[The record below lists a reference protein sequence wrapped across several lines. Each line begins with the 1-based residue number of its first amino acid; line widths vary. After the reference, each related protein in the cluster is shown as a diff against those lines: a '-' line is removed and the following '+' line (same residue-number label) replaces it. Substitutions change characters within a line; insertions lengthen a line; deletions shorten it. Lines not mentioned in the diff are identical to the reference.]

1 MGAGIWIDRDRGE
14 KKERPVIF
22 WREKGISLQWFH
34 SLYSRALY
42 VGWASVG
49 HDIAA
54 SKMKPSQSYYMESLF
69 RERKRLHIDPS
80 KEEKAAYMQGDE
92 EEMPGMKPC

>member
-1 MGAGIWIDRDRGE
+1 MPI
-14 KKERPVIF
+14 
-22 WREKGISLQWFH
+22 
-34 SLYSRALY
+34 
-42 VGWASVG
+42 G

-92 EEMPGMKPC
+92 EEMPGMKRCRTVYAGRWQKMAIHCWT

>member
-1 MGAGIWIDRDRGE
+1 VHDKHYEYRKVKTTYIL
-14 KKERPVIF
+14 ERRP
-22 WREKGISLQWFH
+22 
-34 SLYSRALY
+34 
-42 VGWASVG
+42 VG

-54 SKMKPSQSYYMESLF
+54 SKMRPSQSYYMESLF